1 MAEIRK
7 FAPPDSA
14 GLQKLVREALG
25 ETTRPV
31 PPGEAAPPAEAAEV
45 PEPKKVKKPKDLG
58 SAAAQLQ
65 TRLDWPGKNTG
76 GGGSW

>member
-7 FAPPDSA
+7 FDPSDGE

-31 PPGEAAPPAEAAEV
+31 TPGEPKPTESAAE
-45 PEPKKVKKPKDLG
+45 PRNADDDASEA
-58 SAAAQLQ
+58 SAAAQVPNHFLF
-65 TRLDWPGKNTG
+65 GTG
-76 GGGSW
+76 GPAGAGGGSW